1 MYPHT
6 FTGGVWFLDSR
17 DAGVR
22 FLKLAKFLGV
32 SVAPLVLAI
41 AMTWQG
47 TAVAGPGGG
56 NNLDTDLRAR
66 LTQSGFTGNIEQEFK
81 QRLRESL
88 GRPIDPQLAELGRL
102 LWFDNLHSLGRDNTC
117 GGCHSPSNA
126 MGDSQPMAI
135 GVQSNLI
142 VGPNRVGPRNQ
153 RRSPTIIN
161 TALFPRLMWN
171 DRFEAVSGDPFDGS
185 QGFSFPFPEGDTR
198 FSAAENERNDVRHL
212 LQAQAHIPP
221 TELIEVGGFK
231 GACSHPDLAPTHCQ
245 FDRAYPRN
253 HPARPLPPPD
263 ATGTRNEPVRQ
274 LALAALNANAEY
286 RRLFGRV
293 FKDVKKGAPIDFF
306 HFGKAIAE
314 FEFTLVFANAPID
327 RFARGQNNAMSA
339 SEKRGALLFFGEAG
353 CVTCH
358 KVSGGSNEMFSDFQD
373 HVAAAPQVFPTF
385 GWPTGNFMFSGAGN
399 EDFGREERTS
409 NPEDRYKFR
418 TAPLRNLEVSPGFFH
433 NGSFTTLEGVIR
445 FHLATSVRA
454 ALYNPADEGVPEDLQ
469 QTGPMTPLLRL
480 DERLQ
485 VPKLLTDRQFN
496 DLVQFVKTGLTD
508 SRVHDLCG
516 LVPARVPSG
525 LPVLTFE
532 ECRSR

>member
-1 MYPHT
+1 M
-6 FTGGVWFLDSR
+6 V
-17 DAGVR
+17 
-22 FLKLAKFLGV
+22 KLAKFLGA
-32 SVAPLVLAI
+32 SSAPLVLAI
-41 AMTWQG
+41 ALSWHG
-47 TAVAGPGGG
+47 TAAARPGGG
-56 NNLDTDLRAR
+56 NTLDHDLRATLAR
-66 LTQSGFTGNIEQEFK
+66 SGFTGTIEQEFK

-117 GGCHSPSNA
+117 GGCHSPSNG

-135 GVQSNLI
+135 GVQSNSI
-142 VGPNRVGPRNQ
+142 VGPNRSGPRNQ
-153 RRSPTIIN
+153 RRSPTVVN

-171 DRFEAVSGDPFDGS
+171 NRFEALSGDPFDGS
-185 QGFSFPFPEGDTR
+185 MGFSFPFPEGDTR

-221 TELIEVGGFK
+221 TELIEVGGFN
-231 GACSHPDLAPTHCQ
+231 GACGHPDLALTHCQ
-245 FDRAYPRN
+245 FDEAYPAP
-253 HPARPLPPPD
+253 HPARPLPAAD

-274 LALAALNANAEY
+274 LGLAALNNSPEY

-293 FKDVKKGAPIDFF
+293 FKDVRKGAPIDFF

-314 FEFTLVFANAPID
+314 FEFTLVFADAPLD
-327 RFARGQNNAMSA
+327 RFARGQKTAMSD

-353 CVTCH
+353 CVSCH
-358 KVSGGSNEMFSDFQD
+358 QVSGRSNEMFSDFQE

-385 GWPTGNFMFSGAGN
+385 GWPTGNFLFSGPLAN
-399 EDFGREERTS
+399 EDFGREERS
-409 NPEDRYKFR
+409 GSVVDRYKFR
-418 TAPLRNLEVSPGFFH
+418 TAPLRNLAVSPGFFH

-445 FHLATSVRA
+445 FHLNTLTRA
-454 ALYNPADEGVPEDLQ
+454 PLYDPAAEGVPEELQ
-469 QTGPMTPLLRL
+469 QTGPTTPLLTLDPRL
-480 DERLQ
+480 
-485 VPKLLTDRQFN
+485 VAPKLLTERQFR

-508 SRVHDLCG
+508 PRVHDLCG